1 MAPRCPALEAAARG
15 WEEDGGERGRCG
27 IRERRGTQQPRQELT
42 PAGACASTAAI
53 RAPLPPERTR
63 AGARRCRFCSAAP
76 ALGAPGGPDCGREAS
91 RSPSG
96 QKAKVEGL
104 AGCFPLGL
112 LLVLPRVLTWPSCLS
127 RCVLSLCAQMLPV
140 RGAQGSP
147 DGPGRPVSPR
157 SPGLCIQHIL
167 SPRLRIQHIPRRRG
181 GGSHGWAGQSPV
193 PSTAAALPRAPRH
206 ERGNGTR
213 SEKIAVR
220 VNIPAIALRIS

>member
-1 MAPRCPALEAAARG
+1 MSGFRGSGLWVGGGRRGERQVWHPRAARH
-15 WEEDGGERGRCG
+15 
-27 IRERRGTQQPRQELT
+27 TAA
-42 PAGACASTAAI
+42 PAGADAGWRVRVHGCNPRS
-53 RAPLPPERTR
+53 APRERTR

-76 ALGAPGGPDCGREAS
+76 ALSAPGGPDCGREAS

-96 QKAKVEGL
+96 QKAEVEGL
-104 AGCFPLGL
+104 AGCFPLGP
-112 LLVLPRVLTWPSCLS
+112 LLVSPRVLTWPSCLS

-157 SPGLCIQHIL
+157 SPGLCIQHIP
-167 SPRLRIQHIPRRRG
+167 SPRLRIQHIPRRRC
-181 GGSHGWAGQSPV
+181 GGSHGPAGQSPV

-220 VNIPAIALRIS
+220 ANIPAIALRIS